1 MPHPRFAGD
10 ISTWRAASG
19 TASANWRW
27 ASCCTDGLVS
37 EVVDSVSE
45 LAAGCLCWPP
55 LACCDCCSL
64 LPLPPAASACCLCL
78 LPLVA
83 ASGCCSRLTPRQV
96 LGPMP
101 THDFSLTF
109 SIEAY
114 SIPATDA
121 LRVGTWDAATSSISF
136 RVASLR
142 EASAAAPYN
151 VRITGYTTD
160 GYCGSFTSVPSRESN
175 A

>member
-1 MPHPRFAGD
+1 
-10 ISTWRAASG
+10 
-19 TASANWRW
+19 
-27 ASCCTDGLVS
+27 
-37 EVVDSVSE
+37 
-45 LAAGCLCWPP
+45 
-55 LACCDCCSL
+55 
-64 LPLPPAASACCLCL
+64 
-78 LPLVA
+78 
-83 ASGCCSRLTPRQV
+83 
-96 LGPMP
+96 MP

-142 EASAAAPYN
+142 EASATAPYN